1 MGFRL
6 KTIDGWFSVFSKLLC
21 SIYFLCGCIGNNKN
35 RIEDEEINRKYV
47 TDSAVV
53 VKLKNP
59 QNGYFISFVHTEEK
73 DVIHL
78 IKGDSISL
86 TLDTERL
93 PLFLCEYEDSI
104 CGEYVTDI
112 NIPVVKLD
120 TLDIIKYNLPDIIFM
135 DVNFDGKED
144 FIFGLEGNGKLLYDC
159 YDIENTIAEGKSSVL
174 IKPMREEPYCRFASG
189 AKYTI
194 QDCTVFDHQKKEIFI
209 YTTSGCCEYTDTWA
223 KYYEGSKHENKSCV
237 KVVKQERHVFIE
249 NNKETIEKYM
259 LHGDS
264 LRLVSVDERNI

>member
-1 MGFRL
+1 MRLRFKNIITLFIVLSIIFFIVPLLFRR
-6 KTIDGWFSVFSKLLC
+6 SSK
-21 SIYFLCGCIGNNKN
+21 N
-35 RIEDEEINRKYV
+35 IEGLVEIESKKHNIE
-47 TDSAVV
+47 DSAVV
-53 VKLKNP
+53 VKLKKP
-59 QNGYFISFVHTEEK
+59 QNGYFMSFIHTEK
-73 DVIHL
+73 RDVIRL

-86 TLDTERL
+86 FLDTERL
-93 PLFLCEYEDSI
+93 PLFLCEYEDSV
-104 CGEYVTDI
+104 CGDYITDF

-209 YTTSGCCEYTDTWA
+209 YTTSGCCAYTDTWA
-223 KYYEGSKHENKSCV
+223 KYYKGSKYVNKPCV